1 MEKRKSRYTPLPG
14 VMHGGEKSPLKHH
27 NYTNYSD
34 QIREGH
40 SHGREGGL
48 ARPGKSPINMVNP
61 ASTTMMN
68 PTNPPLAMG
77 PLMKKLSKKQQYIAK
92 QAGDPN
98 KIEGSDFAA
107 LKNK

>member
-27 NYTNYSD
+27 NYTNESHKVK
-34 QIREGH
+34 EGH

-68 PTNPPLAMG
+68 PINQSLAPQ
-77 PLMKKLSKKQQYIAK
+77 PLMKKKKK
-92 QAGDPN
+92 
-98 KIEGSDFAA
+98 
-107 LKNK
+107 